1 MAYTVRRAGAAL
13 ALAAG
18 LSVFCFLLLDLAPGD
33 PARAVLEARAGG
45 RPVGTDAIA
54 AQREAMGLTDPLW
67 QRYLDWLGGL
77 LRGNLGVSYMNG
89 RPVADEITDT
99 LPWTLLLTAVAMLLS
114 FTGAV
119 AVGLAAGLARSAALR
134 RTVDT
139 AMFVLGGVPG
149 FVSALLILFVFSV
162 TLGWFPSGGVGRPGA
177 EVTPAAVASSVVL
190 PATALAF
197 GHHFGVYVRLVQ
209 TGVARVRGAE
219 HVTSAHARGVGA
231 WTVRTRHILRPGLVP
246 FAARFG
252 VGAAQLL
259 AGAYTVELIFAWP
272 GMGRLA
278 LDAARSQDYPV
289 LLAVVLL
296 TGLIVIAA
304 NLLGEIATAR
314 LDPRIRLVSQS

>member
-1 MAYTVRRAGAAL
+1 M
-13 ALAAG
+13 
-18 LSVFCFLLLDLAPGD
+18 FCFLLLDLAPGD

>member
-1 MAYTVRRAGAAL
+1 M
-13 ALAAG
+13 
-18 LSVFCFLLLDLAPGD
+18 FCFLLLDLAPGD

-77 LRGNLGVSYMNG
+77 LRGDLGVSYMNG
-89 RPVADEITDT
+89 RPVVAEITDA

-119 AVGLAAGLARSAALR
+119 AVGLVAGLARSAAVR
-134 RTVDT
+134 RAVDT

-177 EVTPAAVASSVVL
+177 EVTLAAVASSVVL

-219 HVTSAHARGVGA
+219 HVTNARARGVGS
-231 WTVRTRHILRPGLVP
+231 WTVRMRHILRPGLVP

-278 LDAARSQDYPV
+278 LDAAQSQDYPV

-304 NLLGEIATAR
+304 NLLGELATAR
-314 LDPRIRLVSQS
+314 LDPRIRLVPQS